1 MKLVLLAAGKS
12 SRIFN
17 KIKKNKCLIKINN
30 KSLIQSIIDNAYQ
43 SSIDDI
49 DIITG
54 FKPENIKKDLKD
66 YKHINYIKNSK
77 YKTTDMVYSALL
89 SLKKTKKDTI
99 ISYTDI
105 VYEREVFN
113 KLLKNKTKS
122 ITLPYIRNW
131 KEVWSSRNKNIFDD
145 AETFRVD
152 SKFNL
157 KEIGNKI
164 NKKNLKFINGQF
176 MGIIYI
182 PKEYISKV
190 IKFYENYNNYKIQ
203 FTGFL
208 NYLISNKIRI
218 KCIKYDK
225 FWYEI
230 DDYEDYNN
238 FRKVKKF
245 NIKKLHNNNL

>member
-12 SRIFN
+12 SRIYN

-30 KSLIQSIIDNAYQ
+30 KSLIQNIIDNAHQ
-43 SSIDDI
+43 CFIEDI
-49 DIITG
+49 DIVTG
-54 FKPENIKKDLKD
+54 FKPENIKIDLKD
-66 YKHINYIKNSK
+66 YKDINYIKNSK

-89 SLKKTKKDTI
+89 SLKKTKKDAI

-105 VYEREVFN
+105 FYERDVFK
-113 KLLKNKTKS
+113 KLLKNKTRS
-122 ITLPYIRNW
+122 ITLPYIVNW
-131 KEVWSSRNKNIFDD
+131 KKVWNLRSKNIFDD

-152 SKFNL
+152 SKSNL

-164 NKKNLKFINGQF
+164 NKKNIKFINGQF

-208 NYLISNKIRI
+208 NYLISNKIKI
-218 KCIKYDK
+218 NCIKYDK

-230 DDYEDYNN
+230 DDYKDLNN
-238 FRKVKKF
+238 FKKVKNY
-245 NIKKLHNNNL
+245 NIKKLLKNNL